1 MFLSVQP
8 RYHIAAHRTGFQD
21 KKLSIEDA
29 DHVAFKELAQRPYDQ
44 AVKEGVT
51 NSLLQITAPAAN
63 NFLPTQ
69 RAFHMTSQMR
79 EALSLLRH
87 LILGAQGHS
96 KRPSASV
103 TLSSPI
109 RPSLAAPLTK
119 QRYNALLDNR
129 RLSERPVCSRERTFK
144 ACRHSR

>member
-8 RYHIAAHRTGFQD
+8 RYHIVAHRTGFQD

-29 DHVAFKELAQRPYDQ
+29 DHVAFKKLVQRPYNR

-51 NSLLQITAPAAN
+51 NSLLQIAAPAALRRN
-63 NFLPTQ
+63 G
-69 RAFHMTSQMR
+69 
-79 EALSLLRH
+79 LLRCKQF
-87 LILGAQGHS
+87 LADPEGIPNDQPGEGSLVIIETPYPGG
-96 KRPSASV
+96 P
-103 TLSSPI
+103 

-119 QRYNALLDNR
+119 QRYNALLDNG